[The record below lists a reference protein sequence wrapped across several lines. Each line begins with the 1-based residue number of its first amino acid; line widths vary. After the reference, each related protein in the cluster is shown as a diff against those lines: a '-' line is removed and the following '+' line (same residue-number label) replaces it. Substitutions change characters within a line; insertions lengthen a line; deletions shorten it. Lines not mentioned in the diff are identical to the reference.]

1 VADGIRPE
9 DAERYWWYRDMDGQ
23 KVTFYVNKDYKERKP
38 FIYYARVINPGEFK
52 AEAPIIQGTKA
63 KDSIKLGKQTTVVIT
78 E

>member
-1 VADGIRPE
+1 
-9 DAERYWWYRDMDGQ
+9 MDGQ